1 MDLVMIKSFTHSFE
15 TTNAVGVLEANDIP
29 YYLQESA
36 ISDTFPH
43 LGQGA
48 NGIKLFVDRAD
59 EAEAIKLLIEGG
71 ILNESDVEL
80 NTPIKDISKT
90 IRTSIILMILLAITM
105 YIIYIVATK

>member
-1 MDLVMIKSFTHSFE
+1 MIKSFTHSFE
-15 TTNAVGVLEANDIP
+15 TTNAVGVLEANDIA

-48 NGIKLFVDRAD
+48 NGIKLFVDKAD

-71 ILNESDVEL
+71 ILKESDEKL
-80 NTPIKDISKT
+80 NTTNIKDISKT
-90 IRTSIILMILLAITM
+90 IKTSFILMMVLAILM
-105 YIIYIVATK
+105 YVIYLVVSK

>member
-48 NGIKLFVDRAD
+48 NGIKLFVNRTD
-59 EAEAIKLLIEGG
+59 EAEAIKLFIEGG
-71 ILNESDVEL
+71 ILTESDVEL

-90 IRTSIILMILLAITM
+90 IRTSIIIMLLIAFMM
-105 YIIYIVATK
+105 YIIFIIYTK